1 MALLSSF
8 NDSFLPGDSFINSSG
23 PISSLPSKY
32 TTNCV
37 KLHAYPEINIS
48 KEIFNSHI
56 SQQDHLILP
65 VQETLI
71 KKFTQ
76 TLIDEGLKCS
86 LEILETSES
95 VVLSGISKGLL
106 KIMNYGNR
114 LKIFLNPYKKEIPVD
129 QYDNYSEVRNW
140 KTSAI
145 RFIAFHPQCFKIAV
159 ASVDDSI
166 RIYNDKNSVVTV
178 LKNAQQKSIFALAFR
193 PYNFSTLVVGC
204 SSGML
209 IWTIDPNSNMTRP
222 LSQAVLCRHENHF
235 PVTSLEFN
243 HNGNLLATASINDTS
258 ILIWDIDKNTCVP
271 LRRFSVPFLKLQW
284 SLNGS
289 YLFTST
295 VGNIFRVWDCE
306 KFKSDR
312 WTISGGHI
320 QSFQWSPCAKFLLF
334 VTSKDP
340 VLYCLGFADEPLFNK
355 SNEDIHRA
363 LPIADLSKV
372 TIEHNESGG
381 ISQQLAWNGKYLAV
395 SFKES
400 NQIAVFQT
408 TIRQHQLHVLPMFFI
423 CGLGASEYPSF
434 ISFQP
439 FYKANS
445 SNGLI
450 EHVLTIGWSSGRVQF
465 YPFV

>member
-1 MALLSSF
+1 MI
-8 NDSFLPGDSFINSSG
+8 FLKIT
-23 PISSLPSKY
+23 SLQ
-32 TTNCV
+32 
-37 KLHAYPEINIS
+37 LQAYPEINIG

-65 VQETLI
+65 VQESLI

-76 TLIDEGLKCS
+76 TLIDEGLKRS
-86 LEILETSES
+86 LEVLEISDS
-95 VVLSGISKGLL
+95 AVLSSMSKGFL

-129 QYDNYSEVRNW
+129 QYDNYLEVRNW

-145 RFIAFHPQCFKIAV
+145 RYIAFHPQCFKIAV

-166 RIYNDKNSVVTV
+166 RIYNDKNSIVTL
-178 LKNAQQKSIFALAFR
+178 LKNGQQKSIFAIAFR

-204 SSGML
+204 SSGIL
-209 IWTIDPNSNMTRP
+209 IWTNDPNSNMTRP

-289 YLFTST
+289 SLFTST

-312 WTISGGHI
+312 WTISGGHL

-340 VLYCLGFADEPLFNK
+340 ILYCLGFADEPLFNK

-372 TIEHNESGG
+372 TIEHYESGG
-381 ISQQLAWNGKYLAV
+381 IAQQLAWNGKYLAI

-400 NQIAVFQT
+400 NHIAVFQT

-423 CGLGASEYPSF
+423 SGLGAAEYPSF

-439 FYKANS
+439 FYLTNY
-445 SNGLI
+445 SNGLLD
-450 EHVLTIGWSSGRVQF
+450 HVLTIGWSNGRVQF